1 MTTTRSSGLGF
12 WMNLP
17 DGWLPL
23 DLAGGRIPDQI
34 ARLLDER
41 AAAEP
46 QVAAHRGQVEQQ
58 LRNALRVARAKEL
71 AFAAILATFTADGLP
86 IAASLALTRHRSP
99 DGADASRIL
108 SGLGQ
113 QRDKQNTLLELP
125 HTGTVV
131 RSEYLDRT
139 PVELPAGPAKRG
151 GTPAVAEVVVFQYYL
166 PLPTGRELIVA
177 TGATPT
183 LPMRSVFGQLF
194 DAIISTFQF
203 VDEIE

>member
-1 MTTTRSSGLGF
+1 MAAARPGRR
-12 WMNLP
+12 P
-17 DGWLPL
+17 D
-23 DLAGGRIPDQI
+23 PDQI

-99 DGADASRIL
+99 DGADVSRIL

-113 QRDKQNTLLELP
+113 QRDKQNT
-125 HTGTVV
+125 G
-131 RSEYLDRT
+131 
-139 PVELPAGPAKRG
+139 
-151 GTPAVAEVVVFQYYL
+151 
-166 PLPTGRELIVA
+166 
-177 TGATPT
+177 
-183 LPMRSVFGQLF
+183 
-194 DAIISTFQF
+194 
-203 VDEIE
+203 